1 MKRLLALPMLS
12 VLFLL
17 ASCGSDVIIGTRGQ
31 SATSQVEPT
40 TTAASSPGTTP
51 VTNPTP
57 GVTTQPTVAP
67 SNAVDDVSAANQ
79 RELLASAQAR
89 WQANR
94 PRSYSF
100 RYTLQCECD
109 QGPWQVV
116 VDTDGASTSTLVFD
130 EAQIATAPYL
140 SIEDIFE
147 DIERA
152 LSSGKLPVEVGYDS
166 DLGLPQT
173 YTFNGPELASDGG
186 FVLVV
191 IQFTADP
198 AEAKSVNRQEF
209 QAAVER
215 WQQASIN
222 GYDFTFHRIC
232 FCPIEYIGPYEA
244 SALNSEVIAATL
256 DGIDVFDLDTINIE
270 AYGDLVLTV
279 EEVFAEVDRAIDE
292 AASYTIEYDPDLGF
306 PSNVFIDWSE
316 RIADEESS
324 YEITEFVQQQ
334 APCSTTNVSIQL
346 LAQPELPPAIA
357 AQRAAIF
364 DAAVT
369 CDIKA
374 LAALTDPQGFKA
386 SFGGGL
392 ALDLWTAAESRGE
405 PLLLDLLR
413 HLNLAYTTKS
423 FSDGTYYFWPSAYEE
438 LEASDGTGLS
448 PADYDS
454 LLELYPVEELNA
466 MFDELGGYTGYRV
479 GIDLQG
485 TWLFYVQG
493 D

>member
-1 MKRLLALPMLS
+1 MLS
-12 VLFLL
+12 VLFVL
-17 ASCGSDVIIGTRGQ
+17 ASCGSDVIVGSSGQ
-31 SATSQVEPT
+31 STPSQVEPT
-40 TTAASSPGTTP
+40 AAPASSPGTTP

-57 GVTTQPTVAP
+57 GVTTQPTVTP
-67 SNAVDDVSAANQ
+67 DNVVDDVSATSQ

-94 PRSYSF
+94 PLSYSF
-100 RYTLQCECD
+100 RYTLQCLCD

-116 VDTDGASTSTLVFD
+116 VDADAVSTSTLVFD
-130 EAQIATAPYL
+130 ETRVATAPYL
-140 SIEDIFE
+140 SVEDIFE
-147 DIERA
+147 HIEGA
-152 LSSGKLPVEVGYDS
+152 LSAGEVPVEVEYDS
-166 DLGLPQT
+166 HLGLPRT
-173 YTFNGPELASDGG
+173 YTFNGPEIAFDGG
-186 FVLVV
+186 FELVV

-198 AEAKSVNRQEF
+198 ADAQAANRQEF

-215 WQQASIN
+215 WQQAAIRA
-222 GYDFTFHRIC
+222 YDFTFHRVC

-244 SALNSEVIAATL
+244 SVLNGEAIAATL

-270 AYGDLVLTV
+270 TYGDLVLTV
-279 EEVFAEVDRAIDE
+279 EEIFAELDRAIDE
-292 AASYTIEYDPDLGF
+292 ASSYTVEYDPELGF

-324 YEITEFVQQQ
+324 YEITEFVEQQ
-334 APCSTTNVSIQL
+334 APCSTTNVNIQL

-357 AQRAAIF
+357 ARRAAIF

-405 PLLLDLLR
+405 PLLLDLIR
-413 HLNLAYTTKS
+413 HLNLAFTTKS
-423 FSDGTYYFWPSAYEE
+423 FSDGTHYFWPSAFEE

-448 PADYDS
+448 PADYNS

-466 MFDELGGYTGYRV
+466 MFDSLGGYTGYRV
-479 GIDLQG
+479 SIDLQG
-485 TWLFYVQG
+485 TWLSYVQG